1 MPRGVMSNVP
11 EPADVRFPDLE
22 RAGQL
27 LAGADEIVLT
37 CHVGP
42 DGDAMGSM
50 LAVALAAV
58 SAGKKVFPSFGPPFS
73 YSSSLRF
80 LPIELLVPPHEVP
93 AEPKLMVSFDAG
105 NIERLGGMAPIA
117 SKAECLI
124 VVDHH
129 AQGSDGFGHLS
140 IIDPRAAASA
150 ELTYLLLES
159 AGWKIDDR
167 IATSLLTGLV
177 TDTGRFQYSNT
188 TPATLRLAADLVA
201 AGARPEVIGQHVYE
215 ETPFGYLAAA
225 GRVMARAELIPEAGL
240 VWSVMFQADLEE
252 AGIGL
257 ADSDPL
263 IDLIRLPV
271 EAGAALLLKE
281 HGAGEFKGSLR
292 SRGVADVGA
301 VAQALGGGGHRNA
314 AGFTFRGSPED
325 AVAAVRDL
333 LTR

>member
-1 MPRGVMSNVP
+1 MPEALN
-11 EPADVRFPDLE
+11 ERFPDLE
-22 RAGQL
+22 KAGQL
-27 LAGADEIVLT
+27 LASGGEIVLT

-50 LAVALAAV
+50 LAVAVAAV
-58 SAGKKVFPSFGPPFS
+58 NAGKKVFPSFGPPFVFS
-73 YSSSLRF
+73 PSLRF
-80 LPIELLVPPHEVP
+80 LPVELLVPPDQVP

-117 SKAECLI
+117 AKAECLI

-129 AQGSDGFGHLS
+129 AQGSDGFGNLS

-150 ELTYLLLES
+150 ELACLLIEA
-159 AGWKIDDR
+159 AGWKIEDR

-215 ETPFGYLAAA
+215 ETPFGYLTVA
-225 GRVMARAELIPEAGL
+225 GKVMARAQLIPEAGL
-240 VWSVMFQADLEE
+240 VWSVMFESDLAE

-257 ADSDPL
+257 ADTDPL

-281 HGAGEFKGSLR
+281 HGSGEFKGSLR
-292 SRGVADVGA
+292 SRGIADVGA

-314 AGFTFRGSPED
+314 AGFTFPGSPEE
-325 AVAAVRDL
+325 AVEAVRAL

>member
-1 MPRGVMSNVP
+1 MSNVP
-11 EPADVRFPDLE
+11 DALNERFPDLE
-22 RAGQL
+22 KAGSL

-50 LAVALAAV
+50 LAVAVAAV
-58 SAGKKVFPSFGPPFS
+58 AAGKKVFPSFGPPFS
-73 YSSSLRF
+73 YSPSLRF
-80 LPIELLVPPHEVP
+80 LPVELLVPPDEVP
-93 AEPKLMVSFDAG
+93 AEPKVMVSFDAG
-105 NIERLGGMAPIA
+105 NIERLGGMAPVA
-117 SKAECLI
+117 NKAGCLI

-129 AQGSDGFGHLS
+129 AQGSDGFGHLH
-140 IIDPRAAASA
+140 IVDPRAAASA
-150 ELTYLLLES
+150 ELAYLLIEA

-215 ETPFGYLAAA
+215 ETPFGYLATA
-225 GRVMARAELIPEAGL
+225 GRVMQRAQLIPEAGL
-240 VWSVMFQADLEE
+240 VWSVMFSADLEV
-252 AGIGL
+252 ACIGL

-281 HGAGEFKGSLR
+281 HGPGEFKGSLR

-314 AGFTFRGSPED
+314 AGFTFRGSPEE
-325 AVAAVRDL
+325 AVEAVRAL

>member
-1 MPRGVMSNVP
+1 MSVP
-11 EPADVRFPDLE
+11 EALDVRFPDLE
-22 RAGQL
+22 RAGRL
-27 LAGADEIVLT
+27 LAGADEVVLT
-37 CHVGP
+37 CHIGP
-42 DGDAMGSM
+42 DGDALGSM
-50 LAVALAAV
+50 LAVAVAAV
-58 SAGKKVFPSFGPPFS
+58 NAGKKVFPSFGPPFVFS
-73 YSSSLRF
+73 PALRF
-80 LPIELLVPPHEVP
+80 LPVELLVPPDQVP

-105 NIERLGGMAPIA
+105 HIDRLGEMALVA
-117 SKAECLI
+117 EKAECLI

-129 AQGSDGFGHLS
+129 AQGSDRFGHLS

-150 ELTYLLLES
+150 ELTYLLIEA
-159 AGWKIDDR
+159 AGWRIDDR
-167 IATSLLTGLV
+167 IATSLLAGLV

-215 ETPFGYLAAA
+215 ESPFGYLTVA
-225 GRVMARAELIPEAGL
+225 GRVMARARLVPEAGL
-240 VWSVMFQADLEE
+240 VWSVMFQDDLAA

-281 HGAGEFKGSLR
+281 HGPGVFKGSLR

-314 AGFTFRGSPED
+314 AGFTFHGSPED
-325 AVAAVRDL
+325 AVEVVRVLL
-333 LTR
+333 LTH

>member
-1 MPRGVMSNVP
+1 MAEASH
-11 EPADVRFPDLE
+11 DRFPDLE
-22 RAGQL
+22 KAGRL

-50 LAVALAAV
+50 LAVAVAAV
-58 SAGKKVFPSFGPPFS
+58 SAGIRVFPSFGPPFAFS
-73 YSSSLRF
+73 PSLRF
-80 LPIELLVPPHEVP
+80 LPIELLVPPDRVP
-93 AEPKLMVSFDAG
+93 PEPKLMVSFDAG
-105 NIERLGGMAPIA
+105 NIDRLGGMAPIA
-117 SKAECLI
+117 AKAECLI

-129 AQGSDGFGHLS
+129 AQGSEGFGHLS
-140 IIDPRAAASA
+140 IIDPAAAASA
-150 ELTYLLLES
+150 ELAYLLIES
-159 AGWKIDDR
+159 AGWRIDDR
-167 IATSLLTGLV
+167 IATCLLTGLV

-215 ETPFGYLAAA
+215 ETPFGYLTVA
-225 GRVMARAELIPEAGL
+225 GRVMERAHLIPEAGL
-240 VWSVMFQADLEE
+240 VWSVMFVDDLKG

-257 ADSDPL
+257 ADTDPL
-263 IDLIRLPV
+263 IDLIRLPA

-281 HGAGEFKGSLR
+281 HGPGEFKGSLR

-314 AGFTFRGSPED
+314 AGFTFHGSPEE
-325 AVAAVRDL
+325 AVEAVRAL

>member
-1 MPRGVMSNVP
+1 
-11 EPADVRFPDLE
+11 
-22 RAGQL
+22 
-27 LAGADEIVLT
+27 
-37 CHVGP
+37 
-42 DGDAMGSM
+42 
-50 LAVALAAV
+50 
-58 SAGKKVFPSFGPPFS
+58 
-73 YSSSLRF
+73 
-80 LPIELLVPPHEVP
+80 
-93 AEPKLMVSFDAG
+93 MVSFDAG

-117 SKAECLI
+117 AKAECLI

-129 AQGSDGFGHLS
+129 AQGSDRFGHLS

-150 ELTYLLLES
+150 ELACLLIEA
-159 AGWKIDDR
+159 AGWKIEDR

-215 ETPFGYLAAA
+215 ETPFGYLTVA
-225 GRVMARAELIPEAGL
+225 GKVMARAQLIPEAGL
-240 VWSVMFQADLEE
+240 VWSVMFENDLAE

-257 ADSDPL
+257 ADTDPL

-281 HGAGEFKGSLR
+281 HGSGVFKGSLR

-314 AGFTFRGSPED
+314 AGFTFPGSPEE
-325 AVAAVRDL
+325 AVEAVRAL

>member
-1 MPRGVMSNVP
+1 MAEDLN
-11 EPADVRFPDLE
+11 DRFPDLE
-22 RAGQL
+22 KAGRV

-37 CHVGP
+37 CHIGP

-50 LAVALAAV
+50 LAVALAAAA
-58 SAGKKVFPSFGPPFS
+58 AGKRVLPSFGPPYVFNP
-73 YSSSLRF
+73 SLRF
-80 LPIELLVPPHEVP
+80 LAIELLVPPDKVP
-93 AEPKLMVSFDAG
+93 ASPKVMVSFDAG
-105 NIERLGGMAPIA
+105 NIDRLGGMADTA
-117 SKAECLI
+117 ARAECLI

-129 AQGSDGFGHLS
+129 SQGSDGFGNLH

-150 ELTYLLLES
+150 ELAFLLIES
-159 AGWKIDDR
+159 AGWEIDER

-201 AGARPEVIGQHVYE
+201 TGAQPEVIGRHIYE

-225 GRVMARAELIPEAGL
+225 ARVMERAQLVPEVGL
-240 VWSVMFQADLEE
+240 VWSVLLAEDLAA
-252 AGIGL
+252 AGIDL
-257 ADSDPL
+257 TDTDSL
-263 IDLIRLPV
+263 IDLVRLPV

-281 HGAGEFKGSLR
+281 HGPGEFKGSMR

-314 AGFTFRGSPED
+314 AGFTFHGSPEE
-325 AVAAVRDL
+325 AVEAVRAL
-333 LTR
+333 LAG

>member
-1 MPRGVMSNVP
+1 MSSVP
-11 EPADVRFPDLE
+11 EAADVRFPDLE
-22 RAGQL
+22 KAGRL

-50 LAVALAAV
+50 LAVAAAAV
-58 SAGKKVFPSFGPPFS
+58 AAGKKVFPSFGPPSS
-73 YSSSLRF
+73 YSPSLRF
-80 LPIELLVPPHEVP
+80 LPVELLVPPHEVP

-105 NIERLGGMAPIA
+105 NLERLGGMASVA

-150 ELTYLLLES
+150 ELTYLLIEA

-225 GRVMARAELIPEAGL
+225 GRVMQRAELIPEAGL
-240 VWSVMFQADLEE
+240 VWSVMFMTDLEE

-314 AGFTFRGSPED
+314 AGFTFRGSPEE
-325 AVAAVRDL
+325 AVEAVRAL